1 MWGEIFKDIALT
13 VGKNLIKGKMSGGGG
28 GGGTSASD
36 FDVVSFDKY
45 DMDMFKSEGPG
56 TIKQAKVNL
65 FETYRKFWTSKL
77 LDYISIA
84 RAFTVS
90 GGKGK

>member
-13 VGKNLIKGKMSGGGG
+13 VGKNLIKGKMGGGG
-28 GGGTSASD
+28 GGGPAGMD
-36 FDVVSFDKY
+36 FDPVSFDKY
-45 DMDMFKSEGPG
+45 DMDMFKAEGPG

-65 FETYRKFWTSKL
+65 FDTYRKFWTSRM
-77 LDYISIA
+77 LDYLSIA
-84 RAFTVS
+84 RAFTGS

>member
-1 MWGEIFKDIALT
+1 MWGDIFKDIALT
-13 VGKNLIKGKMSGGGG
+13 IGKNLIKGKMKGGESGGPAGMG
-28 GGGTSASD
+28 
-36 FDVVSFDKY
+36 FDPVSFDKY

-65 FETYRKFWTSKL
+65 FETYRKFWTSRM
-77 LDYISIA
+77 LDYLSIA
-84 RAFTVS
+84 RAFTGS

>member
-13 VGKNLIKGKMSGGGG
+13 VGKNLIKGKTSGGGG
-28 GGGTSASD
+28 GPAGMD
-36 FDVVSFDKY
+36 FDPVSFDKY
-45 DMDMFKSEGPG
+45 DMDMFKAEGPG

-65 FETYRKFWTSKL
+65 FDTYRKFWTSKL

>member
-1 MWGEIFKDIALT
+1 M
-13 VGKNLIKGKMSGGGG
+13 
-28 GGGTSASD
+28 D
-36 FDVVSFDKY
+36 FDPVSFDKY
-45 DMDMFKSEGPG
+45 DMDMFKAEGPG

-65 FETYRKFWTSKL
+65 FDTYRKFWTSKL

-84 RAFTVS
+84 RAFTGG

>member
-28 GGGTSASD
+28 GGGTSASN

-56 TIKQAKVNL
+56 NVKQAKVNL
-65 FETYRKFWTSKL
+65 FETYRKFWTSRM
-77 LDYISIA
+77 LDYLSIA
-84 RAFTVS
+84 RAFTGS

>member
-1 MWGEIFKDIALT
+1 MWGDIFKDIALT
-13 VGKNLIKGKMSGGGG
+13 IGKNLIKGKMKGGESGGPAGMG
-28 GGGTSASD
+28 
-36 FDVVSFDKY
+36 FDPVSFDKY
-45 DMDMFKSEGPG
+45 DMGMFKSEGPG

-84 RAFTVS
+84 RAFTGG

>member
-1 MWGEIFKDIALT
+1 MWGDIFKDIALT
-13 VGKNLIKGKMSGGGG
+13 IGKNLIKGKMKGGESGGPAGMG
-28 GGGTSASD
+28 
-36 FDVVSFDKY
+36 FDPVSFDKY
-45 DMDMFKSEGPG
+45 DMGMFKSEGPG

-65 FETYRKFWTSKL
+65 FDTYRKFWTSKL

-84 RAFTVS
+84 RAFTGS